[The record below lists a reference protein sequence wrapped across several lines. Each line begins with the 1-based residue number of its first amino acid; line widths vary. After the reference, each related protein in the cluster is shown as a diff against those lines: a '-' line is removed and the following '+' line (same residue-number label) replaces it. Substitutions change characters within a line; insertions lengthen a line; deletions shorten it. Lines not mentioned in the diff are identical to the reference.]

1 MEDDMR
7 TFWGTL
13 AAGACVV
20 LLGAVAVSWLTI
32 RAERLQAQAEEQRV
46 RAEVNEQLAQA
57 AAEEA
62 LAQAAKKEAKGGKA
76 VATRVF
82 EMRTYYA
89 APGKMKALHAR
100 FRDHTCKLF
109 EKHGMTLIG
118 FWSPIDPQEAEEKM
132 IYLLAF
138 PSREAAD
145 KSWKAFVD
153 DPAWIA
159 AKEASEK
166 DGKLVEK
173 FERVFLNPTDY
184 SPIK

>member
-1 MEDDMR
+1 METYR
-7 TFWGTL
+7 RVTV
-13 AAGACVV
+13 AAVSV
-20 LLGAVAVSWLTI
+20 LLIVGVAVSWLAVQA
-32 RAERLQAQAEEQRV
+32 RVQAQRAQAEEQRA
-46 RAEVNEQLAQA
+46 RAQANEQLAR
-57 AAEEA
+57 
-62 LAQAAKKEAKGGKA
+62 AAKAAKGEKA
-76 VATRVF
+76 VEMRVF

-89 APGKMKALHAR
+89 ASGKMNALHAR

-118 FWSPIDPQEAEEKM
+118 FWSPTDPKEAEEKM
-132 IYLLAF
+132 IYILAF

-153 DPAWIA
+153 DPVWKA
-159 AKEASEK
+159 AKDASEK

-173 FERVFLNPTDY
+173 VERVFLNPTDY